1 MESRCSPT
9 ELKEQILDVLL
20 DIEGPGSFASGGP
33 IPNPPNPGLY
43 INDHGTLG
51 MPLSEHDAN
60 VIISKSKQSPF
71 GKGNE
76 TRVDTSVRRSW
87 ELDATQIL
95 TRNPLWDATMR
106 DLITTVHKELA
117 LTCGAQDV
125 SAQLY
130 KLLLYEPGAFFKPH
144 QDTEKVPGM
153 FGTLVVSLP
162 SLHQG
167 GGLVLCHNEETI
179 GFKTSNFSEFGSSY
193 AAWYSNVTHEVK
205 PVVSG
210 YRLVLTYN
218 LVRLKN
224 GQAYIPLAV
233 TDQKERLLPVLD
245 LWESSLEGG
254 KTLLPPYLIH
264 KLEHQYTQASLQMA
278 RLQGRDLSQV
288 QFLQT
293 VCDTIGFGLYLAQME
308 RMIVK
313 DDYGGDSEYERDA
326 NLRHIQELDGRKLI
340 ESLHLQEDY
349 TLEEFDADD
358 DDHDESEHEGYTGN
372 EGAPATYWYRD
383 TVGSIRIPCFSNPAL
398 LVTIL
403 IYHACRWLSSFP
415 RAEQTIFFSRA
426 LVHMKAYIVT
436 CESSD
441 HLLKRIQSNRTDFS
455 DLSR

>member
-1 MESRCSPT
+1 
-9 ELKEQILDVLL
+9 
-20 DIEGPGSFASGGP
+20 
-33 IPNPPNPGLY
+33 
-43 INDHGTLG
+43 
-51 MPLSEHDAN
+51 MPLSEHDAK

-106 DLITTVHKELA
+106 DLITTVHKDLA

-162 SLHQG
+162 SLHRG
-167 GGLVLCHNEETI
+167 GDLVLCHNEETI
-179 GFKTSNFSEFGSSY
+179 EYKTSNFSEFGSSY

-210 YRLVLTYN
+210 YRLILTYN
-218 LVRLKN
+218 LVRLN
-224 GQAYIPLAV
+224 NAQAYAPLAV
-233 TDQKERLLPVLD
+233 TNQKARLLPILD
-245 LWESSLEGG
+245 LWDSSLNGG

-264 KLEHQYTQASLQMA
+264 KLEHQYTQASLKMA

-293 VCDTIGFGLYLAQME
+293 VCDRIGFGLYLAQME
-308 RMIVK
+308 RMVVK
-313 DDYGGDSEYERDA
+313 DDYGDDNEYERDA
-326 NLRHIQELDGRKLI
+326 NLRHIQELEGRKLI
-340 ESLHLQEDY
+340 ERLYLQEDN
-349 TLEEFDADD
+349 TLEDLDD
-358 DDHDESEHEGYTGN
+358 DDHDESEHGGYTGN
-372 EGAPATYWYRD
+372 EGAQATYWYRD
-383 TVGSIRIPCFSNPAL
+383 TVSSSRITCFLNLELS
-398 LVTIL
+398 VTIL
-403 IYHACRWLSSFP
+403 IYYVCRWLSSFP
-415 RAEQTIFFSRA
+415 RAERAISFSKA
-426 LVHMKAYIVT
+426 LLHMRAYIVT

-441 HLLKRIQSNRTDFS
+441 HLLKTILSKRTDLS
-455 DLSR
+455 DLPR